1 MSPEQFLE
9 AVLRH
14 RAIAIFRG
22 QHQGRAAAA
31 MDAAVAAGFRMV
43 EFTVSTPGVYEL
55 IAEFAEMGFLGAPL
69 TGYGCAGMNP
79 VAYGLTMIELERQ
92 DSGIRSFCSVQS
104 ALAMYPIHAFGS
116 EEQRERFL
124 PGMARGQI
132 IGAFGLTEPNSGSDP
147 GSMRTHAR
155 QQGPGGDYILSGQKF
170 WITNS
175 PIADVMVVWAKTLDH
190 GSDTPVIRG
199 FLVERGMPGLQTP
212 ETHGKLSL
220 RASITGEIVLDEVKV
235 PKANLLPGVHG
246 LKGPLSCLT
255 QARYGIGWG
264 AVGAAMGVY
273 ERARRYT
280 LERVQFGKPLAGF
293 QLTQQKLVELHN
305 EIGKALLLAFHFG
318 RLKQDGKLTP
328 ESELTGLFEES
339 AEAIDVDGVR
349 VEARLAFSVSQSQEE
364 KASASLRV
372 GSPFSMVAAQVNA
385 SYTNKYS
392 FNADGSSSVS
402 TRFVSIPPPAELK
415 EILASMRK

>member
-1 MSPEQFLE
+1 MSGVPYILSIDHLLSDEERL
-9 AVLRH
+9 VWS
-14 RAIAIFRG
+14 
-22 QHQGRAAAA
+22 AAREFCERR
-31 MDAAVAAGFRMV
+31 VAPVIEHHYEKATFPR
-43 EFTVSTPGVYEL
+43 EL

-69 TGYGCAGMNP
+69 TGYGCAGMGP

-155 QQGPGGDYILSGQKF
+155 QREAGGDYILTGQKF

-175 PIADVMVVWAKTLDH
+175 PIADVMVVWAKTLEF
-190 GSDTPVIRG
+190 GSETPVIRG
-199 FLVERGMPGLQTP
+199 FLVERGMPGLATP
-212 ETHGKLSL
+212 ETKGKLSL
-220 RASITGEIVLDEVKV
+220 RASMTGEIVLDEVRV
-235 PKANLLPGVHG
+235 PVANLLPGVSG

-264 AVGAAMGVY
+264 ALGAAMSVY

-293 QLTQQKLVELHN
+293 QLTQQKLVEIHN
-305 EIGKALLLAFHFG
+305 EIGKGLLLAYHFG
-318 RLKQDGKLTP
+318 RLKQDGKLSPVQVSYLKRDNVRMALEAARTARSMFGGNGIMG
-328 ESELTGLFEES
+328 EYHVMRHMCNLETVFTYEGTHEIHTLALGRALTGL
-339 AEAIDVDGVR
+339 D
-349 VEARLAFSVSQSQEE
+349 AFS
-364 KASASLRV
+364 
-372 GSPFSMVAAQVNA
+372 
-385 SYTNKYS
+385 
-392 FNADGSSSVS
+392 
-402 TRFVSIPPPAELK
+402 
-415 EILASMRK
+415 

>member
-1 MSPEQFLE
+1 MSGTPYILSIDHLLSEEERL
-9 AVLRH
+9 VWS
-14 RAIAIFRG
+14 
-22 QHQGRAAAA
+22 AAREFCERR
-31 MDAAVAAGFRMV
+31 VAPV
-43 EFTVSTPGVYEL
+43 IEKHYEHATFPRDL

-69 TGYGCAGMNP
+69 QGYGCAGMGP

-104 ALAMYPIHAFGS
+104 ALAMYPIHAFGD
-116 EEQRERFL
+116 EAQRERWL

-155 QQGPGGDYILSGQKF
+155 QLAPGGDYGLSGQKF
-170 WITNS
+170 CITNS
-175 PIADVMVVWAKTLDH
+175 PIADVLVVWAKTLEH

-199 FLVERGMPGLQTP
+199 FLVERGMPGLSTP
-212 ETHGKLSL
+212 ETKGKLSL

-235 PKANLLPGVHG
+235 PRQNLLPGVQG

-264 AVGAAMGVY
+264 AVGAAMSVY

-280 LERVQFGKPLAGF
+280 LEREQFGKPLAGF

-305 EIGKALLLAFHFG
+305 EIGKGLLLAYHFG
-318 RLKQDGKLTP
+318 RLKQDGKLSP
-328 ESELTGLFEES
+328 VQVSYLKRDNVRMALES
-339 AEAIDVDGVR
+339 ARTARSMFGGNGIMGEFHVMRHMCNLETVYTYEGTHEIHTLAIGRAITGQD
-349 VEARLAFSVSQSQEE
+349 AFS
-364 KASASLRV
+364 
-372 GSPFSMVAAQVNA
+372 
-385 SYTNKYS
+385 
-392 FNADGSSSVS
+392 
-402 TRFVSIPPPAELK
+402 
-415 EILASMRK
+415 